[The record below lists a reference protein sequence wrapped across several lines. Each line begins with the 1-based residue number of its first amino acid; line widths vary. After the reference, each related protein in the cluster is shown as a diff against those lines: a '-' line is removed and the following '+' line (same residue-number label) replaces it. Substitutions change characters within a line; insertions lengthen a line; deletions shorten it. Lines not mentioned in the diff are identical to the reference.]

1 MIVTSSTNSGST
13 FDGGGVL
20 QSYSTRTVLVPSP
33 RAQTAPS
40 VFASSTRTQATP
52 AFSLVTV
59 DVFVEGCESKDYVTR
74 VSQSRGCCSRQP
86 VKLLPIPLVCGRCH
100 DAVSVSITA
109 PHPRKITQLTIDSAL
124 DLSLKL
130 VLFFLSS
137 NVTFSA
143 CLTFR
148 CGSGWWGEV
157 CCFKTS
163 LLFP

>member
-1 MIVTSSTNSGST
+1 M
-13 FDGGGVL
+13 L
-20 QSYSTRTVLVPSP
+20 L
-33 RAQTAPS
+33 
-40 VFASSTRTQATP
+40 QATRE
-52 AFSLVTV
+52 A
-59 DVFVEGCESKDYVTR
+59 G
-74 VSQSRGCCSRQP
+74 
-86 VKLLPIPLVCGRCH
+86 CGRCH